1 MRRREDRGN
10 GRGGVSGGKKARF
23 SRARG
28 WGRVGQNRDLYCIG
42 DSLVSS
48 VCDKRK
54 IIDVFGCLGGIL
66 VYFYSEFDYNR
77 KQTEASHVVWGQ
89 THGFP
94 GVRFRPYGAAP
105 PSDPYPRGLVGGVI
119 LTAGSEPG
127 NTPLGNRTRPHVRP
141 AGRQRQQTLPGSASA
156 SRDPRLRLRNPR
168 HLLSTGFPLLN
179 DVQA

>member
-1 MRRREDRGN
+1 M
-10 GRGGVSGGKKARF
+10 
-23 SRARG
+23 
-28 WGRVGQNRDLYCIG
+28 
-42 DSLVSS
+42 
-48 VCDKRK
+48 
-54 IIDVFGCLGGIL
+54 
-66 VYFYSEFDYNR
+66 VYFYPEFDYNW
-77 KQTEASHVVWGQ
+77 KQTGPSHVVWGQ

-94 GVRFRPYGAAP
+94 GVRFRQYGAAP

-141 AGRQRQQTLPGSASA
+141 DGRQRQQTLPGSASA

-179 DVQA
+179 DVQARIIPLRAISRRPFMESMAHPSLPALKNFQFLHHMHADAACIPRNPHSLPDEENT